1 MNIEVMCAYIFF
13 NIGRSTTIG
22 IIIGLVYYLFT
33 KNKSNSISFGIKVSI
48 IVVSL
53 PLIVMFSDDSITGD
67 SSIYEM
73 AIWFSLFPLLFI
85 SNKNWKYKIPICVL
99 VPTALLLIYFTD
111 DEYARYYN
119 EVAHSPKGCTIW
131 YIERIYGEVKENDL
145 DDVVDLTYH
154 MGEWLETLND
164 DELKTFE
171 QVREQWAEEHPYKS
185 ERIDEFYSK
194 HRDVIPK

>member
-1 MNIEVMCAYIFF
+1 MCDYIFF
-13 NIGRSTTIG
+13 NIGISTTIG

-67 SSIYEM
+67 SSIYSM
-73 AIWFSLFPLLFI
+73 AIWYSLFPLLFI

-99 VPTALLLIYFTD
+99 VPTAILLIYFTS
-111 DEYARYYN
+111 DEYARDYN
-119 EVAHSPKGCTIW
+119 EIAHSPKGCTIW
-131 YIERIYGEVKENDL
+131 YIERIYEEVKENDL

>member
-1 MNIEVMCAYIFF
+1 MCDFYLSTIFF
-13 NIGRSTTIG
+13 HIGISTLIG

-33 KNKSNSISFGIKVSI
+33 KNKSNSISLGIKVSI
-48 IVVSL
+48 IVVSAY
-53 PLIVMFSDDSITGD
+53 PIFMFSDNSITGD
-67 SSIYEM
+67 SSIYIF
-73 AIWFSLFPLLFI
+73 AIYFSLFPLLFL
-85 SNKNWKYKIPICVL
+85 SSKNRKYKISICVL
-99 VPTALLLIYFTD
+99 VPTALLLLYFTSD
-111 DEYARYYN
+111 GYARYYN

-131 YIERIYGEVKENDL
+131 YIERIYEEVKENDL
-145 DDVVDLTYH
+145 DDVVDLTCH